1 MEMVIASARDV
12 GDVRIFELRA
22 ADGAGLPGYAAGA
35 HVDVHLPGDIVRQY
49 SLCCS
54 SPSGDA
60 WRIAVRRDPQ
70 SRGGSAWLHD
80 VAAPGIRLQVGAPRN
95 AFALLPGAGLY
106 LLYAGGIGIT
116 PILSMAYALLARG
129 AAFRLVYFARAEAVL
144 AFGDELLSGPLAP
157 HVEIHAGLDH
167 AAVADRIGAS
177 MGAAPSVGTQ
187 VYVCGPGRFMDVV
200 REHGASRFGGAA
212 VHQESFGAP
221 AVPVDG
227 DTPFVLRLARS
238 RRDIAV
244 PAGESALACL
254 QAAGIEIDCSCEVG
268 VCGTCR
274 TVVLA
279 GQPDHRDSVL
289 GAHERAA
296 NNVFMPCVSRAGSEV
311 LVVDL

>member
-1 MEMVIASARDV
+1 MEMVIAAVRNV
-12 GDVRIFELRA
+12 GDVRIVELRA
-22 ADGAGLPGYAAGA
+22 ADGASLPDYEAGA
-35 HVDVHLPGDIVRQY
+35 HVDVHLAGDVVRQY

-54 SPSGDA
+54 SRSRDA
-60 WRIAVRRDPQ
+60 WRIAVKRDPQ

-80 VAAPGIRLQVGAPRN
+80 VAAPGTRLQVGAPRN
-95 AFALLPGAGLY
+95 VFALMPGAELY

-116 PILSMAYALLARG
+116 PVLSMAYALLARG
-129 AAFRLVYFARAEAVL
+129 AAFKLLYFVREGTQVT
-144 AFGDELLSGPLAP
+144 FGDELVSGPLAP
-157 HVEIHAGLDH
+157 HAEIYTGLDND
-167 AAVADRIGAS
+167 AVADRIGAA
-177 MGAAPSVGTQ
+177 MNAAPTVGTQ
-187 VYVCGPGRFMDVV
+187 VYVCGPVRFMNVV
-200 REHGASRFGGAA
+200 REHGASRFGDAA

-221 AVPVDG
+221 AASAGG

-244 PAGESALACL
+244 PVGESALACL

-274 TVVLA
+274 TVVLE

-289 GAHERAA
+289 DAAEKLA
-296 NNVFMPCVSRAGSEV
+296 NNVFMPCVSRASASI